1 MAQLNITLDQ
11 EEIQPLLSKNFG
23 DACKKPLQKSR
34 NGFRDRELNT
44 RIGRIMLHV
53 PHHRNQPFNTMIFE
67 NDSRSEAAFI
77 ASMAEM
83 VACPPGRCLR

>member
-11 EEIQPLLSKNFG
+11 EEIQPLLSKNSR

-44 RIGRIMLHV
+44 RIRRIMLHV
-53 PHHRNQPFNTMIFE
+53 PRHRNQPFNTMIFG

-77 ASMAEM
+77 TSMAEM

>member
-11 EEIQPLLSKNFG
+11 EEIQPLLSKNSG

-34 NGFRDRELNT
+34 NRFRDRELNT

-53 PHHRNQPFNTMIFE
+53 PRH
-67 NDSRSEAAFI
+67 
-77 ASMAEM
+77 
-83 VACPPGRCLR
+83 